1 MYKSKLILSYFYN
14 IILIYVGQ
22 IPLRQLVYRVNELPL
37 SMRSLIFDFGG
48 IELKAEQQYINKMVE
63 NKVSKFTLYSCKHLM

>member
-1 MYKSKLILSYFYN
+1 M
-14 IILIYVGQ
+14 
-22 IPLRQLVYRVNELPL
+22 YRVNELPL

-48 IELKAEQQYINKMVE
+48 IELKAEQQYIKKMVE